1 MGSIPGNILVPIA
14 YASWPV
20 VVFILFKKFDHRQAI
35 AAGFIAG
42 WMFLPVASLDIM
54 FLHNTKTVVICL
66 SILVSAY
73 LFEKEKL
80 LAFRFNAADL
90 PMILWCTAPFFSSM
104 VNGDGPYDALSQ
116 TLTQTERWGMPYYIA
131 RIYFSDAESIKI
143 LAFAIFI
150 GAIVYIPFCG
160 FELIMSPQLH
170 RLTYGFHQSDFVQ
183 SLREGGG
190 YRPMVYMD
198 HGLMTSMWMVLGV
211 LLGSWLFFNGMLPK
225 KILFIPSHYL
235 LLALVFTT
243 VIMRSAGAVTLLLIA
258 LLVLY
263 ASTRTKN
270 IVLVII
276 LFLVPSLYI
285 ITRSTGYW
293 DGRNLSGLVAEKYSV
308 TRSESL
314 QFRFDNETILVR
326 KALQGSFFGWG
337 GFGRS
342 RVYDDKGRDIS
353 VTDGLWVISL
363 GVNGIYGLTM
373 LVLAVQWPALLFL
386 KRIKP
391 ELWNSRAWGT
401 SAAMAIFLGIYM
413 IDNLLNAMINP
424 VYMLFG
430 GSLVSMC
437 YNPEPAF
444 SGSYE
449 TDSLQPEKEMTMITP
464 GTRFI
469 PSLNARP
476 SRFIG

>member
-1 MGSIPGNILVPIA
+1 MGSIPGNVLVPIA

-20 VVFILFKKFDHRQAI
+20 VVITLFKRLDHRQAI
-35 AAGFIAG
+35 AIGFIAG

-90 PMILWCTAPFFSSM
+90 PMILWCTSPFFSSM
-104 VNGDGPYDALSQ
+104 VNGDGLYDALSQ
-116 TLTQTERWGMPYYIA
+116 TLTQSERWGMPYYIA
-131 RIYFSDAESIKI
+131 RVYFSDVESIKI

-160 FELIMSPQLH
+160 FELVMSPQLH

-211 LLGSWLFFNGMLPK
+211 LLGSWLLFSGMLPK
-225 KILFIPSHYL
+225 KILFIPSQYL

-243 VIMRSAGAVTLLLIA
+243 IIMRSAGAVTLLLIA

-263 ASTRTKN
+263 VTNKTKN
-270 IVLVII
+270 IVLVVI

-314 QFRFDNETILVR
+314 QFRFDNETILVQ

-353 VTDGLWVISL
+353 VTDGLWVITL

-373 LVLAVQWPALLFL
+373 LVMAIQWPALLFL
-386 KRIKP
+386 KRVKP
-391 ELWNSRAWGT
+391 ELWNSRMWGT

-437 YNPEPAF
+437 YNEDPAL

-449 TDSLQPEKEMTMITP
+449 TESIQSVKELTVITP

-469 PSLNARP
+469 PSLNAPP